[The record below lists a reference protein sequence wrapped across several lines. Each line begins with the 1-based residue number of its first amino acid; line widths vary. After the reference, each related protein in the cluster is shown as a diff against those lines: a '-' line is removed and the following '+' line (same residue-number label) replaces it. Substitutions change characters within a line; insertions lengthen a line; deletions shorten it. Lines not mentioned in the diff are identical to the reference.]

1 MSKVIF
7 LWITGGVLILIVW
20 GSVLYLKD
28 MNRAYERISGK
39 STVIASPFGDIE
51 YSEGGNA
58 SGYPVL
64 VIHGGGG
71 GYDQGELIAD
81 VALNE
86 QFHWITPSRFGY
98 LGSSLPANA
107 TWDDQAAAY
116 SYLLDYLKIDKVAVL
131 AMSQGGPSALLFAVN
146 HPERV
151 ESLICL
157 SCGVAASSSEDQADA
172 NLKGNILKTIFRYD
186 FLYRTVSKLFKKQL
200 LGIIGAT
207 DEVIASLTPVQREK
221 VDHFIEYMNPAAPRS
236 AGAVF
241 DNEAALPGD
250 RIASIKAPT
259 LIVHAKD
266 DLLQLYHNAE
276 FAASAI
282 PGSELMSFESGG
294 HVLMI
299 VEQAAV
305 SSAIND
311 HLFRHIHISEN
322 RD

>member
-28 MNRAYERISGK
+28 MNQAYERISGK
-39 STVIASPFGDIE
+39 STVIPSPFGDIE

-58 SGYPVL
+58 TGYPVL

-86 QFHWITPSRFGY
+86 QFHWIAPSRFGY
-98 LGSSLPANA
+98 LGSALPENA

-151 ESLICL
+151 VSLICL

-207 DEVIASLTPVQREK
+207 DEVIANLTPLQREK
-221 VDHFIEYMNPAAPRS
+221 VNHFIEYMNPAAPRS

-250 RIASIKAPT
+250 RIASITAPT

-282 PGSELMSFESGG
+282 PNSELMSFESGG
-294 HVLMI
+294 HILMI
-299 VEQAAV
+299 VEQSAV
-305 SSAIND
+305 SSAIVD
-311 HLFRHIHISEN
+311 HLFKDIQTNDKRN
-322 RD
+322 